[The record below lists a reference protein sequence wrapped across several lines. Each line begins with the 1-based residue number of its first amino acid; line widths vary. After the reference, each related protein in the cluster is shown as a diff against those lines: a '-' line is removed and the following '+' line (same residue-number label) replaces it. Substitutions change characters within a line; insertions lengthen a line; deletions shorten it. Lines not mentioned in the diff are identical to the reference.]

1 MRIVASYIDKKMMQG
16 YLLNIVTNIYFKMK
30 SKRGGKREG
39 AGRPRGEP
47 TKVIRIPESKV
58 DAVMRVLSDEKA
70 HQIPLYS
77 SHVRAGFPSPADD
90 YIEDM
95 LDLNNYL
102 IKHPA
107 STFIVKVSGDSMKD
121 AGINSGSLLLVDRS
135 IEPVS
140 GKIVVAALNGE
151 LTVKRLSVTQ
161 GKVLLIAE
169 NPDYPSIEITEE
181 LEMVVWGVVTSMI
194 QEFD

>member
-1 MRIVASYIDKKMMQG
+1 
-16 YLLNIVTNIYFKMK
+16 
-30 SKRGGKREG
+30 
-39 AGRPRGEP
+39 
-47 TKVIRIPESKV
+47 
-58 DAVMRVLSDEKA
+58 
-70 HQIPLYS
+70 
-77 SHVRAGFPSPADD
+77 
-90 YIEDM
+90 M

-121 AGINSGSLLLVDRS
+121 AGINLGSLLLVDRS
-135 IEPVS
+135 IELVS

-151 LTVKRLSVTQ
+151 LTVKRLSVSQ
-161 GKVLLIAE
+161 EKVLLIAE

>member
-1 MRIVASYIDKKMMQG
+1 
-16 YLLNIVTNIYFKMK
+16 MK
-30 SKRGGKREG
+30 SKHGGKREG
-39 AGRPRGEP
+39 AGRPKGAP

-58 DAVMRVLSDEKA
+58 DAVMQLLSGDEV

-77 SHVRAGFPSPADD
+77 SRVRAGFPSPADD
-90 YIEDM
+90 YIEGM

-135 IEPVS
+135 IEPIS

-151 LTVKRLSVTQ
+151 LTVKRLSITQ
-161 GKVLLIAE
+161 EKVLLIAE
-169 NPDYPSIEITEE
+169 NPDYPAIEITEE